1 MYARDIATEG
11 TIENTAMIDPDVPD
25 EGSYTS
31 FASAIPTERKNI
43 KNGSLTLLVN
53 TVDEVVPSIT
63 TLASQSG
70 GYVEASSFAEYT
82 QGQKSGNMTLRV
94 PADHFDTL
102 ILAIKN
108 LALRVE
114 NENVSSSDVA
124 TQIVDLEANLKALHA
139 EEDQYLDIMKRAG
152 AIKDVL
158 LVSERLASVRS
169 RIEQTQGQM
178 NYLSRQVAMS
188 TLHISLR
195 SEANPQQVASDW
207 RITTVTKAALKGM
220 FASIITL
227 INIIIVIVI
236 WLPALLL
243 QLAFLG
249 VIVWVLWRLGMF
261 IATKLFGGPIINPFK
276 KQ

>member
-1 MYARDIATEG
+1 
-11 TIENTAMIDPDVPD
+11 
-25 EGSYTS
+25 
-31 FASAIPTERKNI
+31 
-43 KNGSLTLLVN
+43 
-53 TVDEVVPSIT
+53 
-63 TLASQSG
+63 
-70 GYVEASSFAEYT
+70 
-82 QGQKSGNMTLRV
+82 
-94 PADHFDTL
+94 
-102 ILAIKN
+102 
-108 LALRVE
+108 
-114 NENVSSSDVA
+114 
-124 TQIVDLEANLKALHA
+124 
-139 EEDQYLDIMKRAG
+139 
-152 AIKDVL
+152 
-158 LVSERLASVRS
+158 
-169 RIEQTQGQM
+169 M